1 MACFTLTIIM
11 IPMMVFGSFVLVSYG
26 QVTANSTT
34 SSNNTRDNASSQPTT
49 IDFSNNPPFIGPSSI
64 YTITGESMLPI
75 LRPGDIVGIE
85 NHTSFANLKVGD
97 IIVFKSPG
105 VNQGG
110 QHEIIVQRIAEIK
123 TNVQGERVIRTKGDA
138 NPNSIRYIDYPIKE
152 ENYLGKVL
160 FITEKNFL

>member
-1 MACFTLTIIM
+1 
-11 IPMMVFGSFVLVSYG
+11 MMVFGSFVIVAYG
-26 QVTANSTT
+26 QITANSTT
-34 SSNNTRDNASSQPTT
+34 SGNNTRDNASSLLT
-49 IDFSNNPPFIGPSSI
+49 IIDLSNNPPFIGSSSI

-85 NHTSFANLKVGD
+85 NHTSFTNLKVGD

-110 QHEIIVQRIAEIK
+110 QHETTIQRIAEIK
-123 TNVQGERVIRTKGDA
+123 TNAQGERVIRTKGDA
-138 NPNSIRYIDYPIKE
+138 NSDSIRYIDYPIKE

-160 FITEKNFL
+160 FITEKSLYR